1 MSAVQGL
8 TEDEWSK
15 FIAYVAGWYGNLANY
30 HNFGH
35 NKFIPELDADK
46 FWGILHSHPKANQ
59 EGSLINWALA

>member
-1 MSAVQGL
+1 M
-8 TEDEWSK
+8 
-15 FIAYVAGWYGNLANY
+15 AGWYGNLANY

-59 EGSLINWALA
+59 EGSLINWALAKLQSRVDTEVHAYEAPYT